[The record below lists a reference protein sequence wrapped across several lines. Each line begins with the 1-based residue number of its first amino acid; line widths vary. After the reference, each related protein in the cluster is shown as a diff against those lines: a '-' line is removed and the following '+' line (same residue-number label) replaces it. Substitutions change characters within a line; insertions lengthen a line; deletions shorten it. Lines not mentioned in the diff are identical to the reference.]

1 MKAIGTTDYRVV
13 LDYKNWIDL
22 DKINENQYV
31 YKDSVNI
38 TTSTSK
44 HIDSESIHIDLVYDK
59 MRELNKVQQFFNT
72 HEMFRHEELLEYM
85 NMPKQ
90 SLTALYNK
98 CLVKVKYTPTKPT
111 IDGKQVKYQKDT
123 TFVPLIELD
132 N

>member
-85 NMPKQ
+85 NMPK
-90 SLTALYNK
+90 
-98 CLVKVKYTPTKPT
+98 
-111 IDGKQVKYQKDT
+111 
-123 TFVPLIELD
+123 
-132 N
+132 